1 MHISEGVLSPSILLG
16 GAVVTLIG
24 LAIGLKNLKEDKL
37 PEVAILSST
46 FFVASLI
53 HIPIGPSSAHLI
65 LNGLV
70 GILLGWVA
78 FLAIFLGLL
87 LQAIL
92 FQFGGITTLG
102 INTLNMA
109 FPSVIMWYFFKN
121 FVSKINNII
130 FIFIVGFLSGFLS
143 VIFSAILV
151 SLSLYFTQKSFFA
164 LIITLMSIH
173 IPIAIIEGLIT
184 GFILVYLKKVKPE
197 VLL

>member
-1 MHISEGVLSPSILLG
+1 MHISEGVLSPPILLG
-16 GAVVTLIG
+16 GAVFTLIG
-24 LAIGLKNLKEDKL
+24 LTIGLKNLRENKL

-53 HIPIGPSSAHLI
+53 HIPVGPSSAHLI

-78 FLAIFLGLL
+78 FPAIFLGLF

-102 INTLNMA
+102 INTFIMA
-109 FPSVIMWYFFKN
+109 FPSVIVWYLFKN
-121 FVSKINNII
+121 FIQKDNI
-130 FIFIVGFLSGFLS
+130 FTFTSGFLSGFLS
-143 VIFSAILV
+143 IIFSAILV
-151 SLSLYFTQKSFFA
+151 SLMLYFTQKSFFS
-164 LIITLMSIH
+164 LIVTLISIH
-173 IPIAIIEGLIT
+173 IPIAIVEGLIT
-184 GFILVYLKKVKPE
+184 GFILIYLKKIKPE

>member
-1 MHISEGVLSPSILLG
+1 MHISEGVLSPPILLG
-16 GAVVTLIG
+16 GAVFTLIG
-24 LAIGLKNLKEDKL
+24 LTIGLKNLRENKL

-53 HIPIGPSSAHLI
+53 HIPVGPSSAHLI

-78 FLAIFLGLL
+78 FPAIFLGLF

-102 INTLNMA
+102 INTFTMA
-109 FPSVIMWYFFKN
+109 FPSVIVWYLFKN
-121 FVSKINNII
+121 FIQKDNI
-130 FIFIVGFLSGFLS
+130 FTFTSGFLSGFLS
-143 VIFSAILV
+143 IIFSAILV
-151 SLSLYFTQKSFFA
+151 SLALYFTQKSFFS
-164 LIITLMSIH
+164 LIVTLIGIH
-173 IPIAIIEGLIT
+173 IPIAIVEGLIT
-184 GFILVYLKKVKPE
+184 GFILIYLKKIKPE